1 MAHQFYSSVE
11 MSIDILPKIRAVVVE
26 WQTRYLEG
34 VVGVRPWR
42 FESSLPHQINYD
54 NSLRSK
60 EFFSVFNHVRLTF
73 HYIRLFFGLGTR
85 AVINAQNY

>member
-42 FESSLPHQINYD
+42 FESSLPHQIN
-54 NSLRSK
+54 
-60 EFFSVFNHVRLTF
+60 
-73 HYIRLFFGLGTR
+73 
-85 AVINAQNY
+85 